1 MKAGE
6 DWETG
11 KEKKIS
17 LAQLI
22 RKLASHLDIK
32 EESIFSANRRREISE
47 ARSIISYL
55 AINDLPAPLS
65 PPRL

>member
-11 KEKKIS
+11 KEKKIP

-22 RKLASHLDIK
+22 RKVASHLDLK
-32 EESIFSANRRREISE
+32 EESILSASRRREISE

-55 AINDLPAPLS
+55 AINDMPAL
-65 PPRL
+65 